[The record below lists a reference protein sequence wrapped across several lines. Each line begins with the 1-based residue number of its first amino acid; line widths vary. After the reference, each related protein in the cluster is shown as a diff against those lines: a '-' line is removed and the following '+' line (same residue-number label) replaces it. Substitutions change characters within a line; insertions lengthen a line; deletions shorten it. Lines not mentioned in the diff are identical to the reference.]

1 MKAIA
6 ATTDI
11 QQITAEQLLTL
22 TGPLVD
28 PDALNA
34 SLNRLGRDLRG
45 DPPKL
50 RSAALALLKAEIKSA
65 HSLAKARL
73 DAERRGRTVAEGLSN
88 FTDTVVRAVY
98 EFTVAYVYPAANPS
112 SSERLA
118 ILATGG
124 YGRGLMAPKSDLDL
138 LFLLPYK
145 ETAWTESVVEHML
158 YLLWDLGLKVG
169 HAVRNVDQTI
179 RAALDDMTV
188 RTALIDHRLIL
199 GEGAL
204 VVDFSERFRAE
215 VLAGSVKEFIA
226 AKYFE
231 RSERHRKSG
240 TSRYAVEPNL
250 KDGIGGLRD
259 LHLIHWIDRYH
270 QESVTAGQHDR
281 PAPPDGT
288 GSSLLSAD
296 EWRAFRMCEDLL
308 WTVRCH
314 LHFLTKRPEERLTFD
329 VQLAVA
335 EALDISGKLGRRPA
349 ERLMRRYFLTAREV
363 GSLIRTFSSSLE
375 LLQLKAEPRPESAL
389 AAVNWETRMLLR
401 RRTDF
406 RIENGRIRAA
416 TEEIFQ
422 QNPINLIR
430 IFELAGTYDV
440 GFHPDAF
447 RLIRQSLRLIDDRL
461 RQDPE
466 ANRIFLALLTART
479 DVEVGLR
486 RMNEAGVLGRFI
498 PDFGRI
504 VAMMQFNSYHHYTV
518 DEHTIRAIGL
528 LAAIEEGK
536 LGEDHPLAT
545 TIFRDVE
552 MRRALYV
559 AVLLHDIGKGR
570 MEDHSILGARIARDL
585 CPRLGLSKAE
595 TETVAWLVEKHL
607 VMSIFAQS
615 RDLSD
620 PQTIRDFAS
629 IVQSP
634 ERLRLLLILTVA
646 DIRSVG
652 PGVWNGWKG
661 QLLRTLYFE
670 TEPVLAGGHTRAS
683 NRGSRI
689 AAAKSDVR
697 TQLFEGLSADRI
709 ERAIS
714 RLPDAYWLRT
724 DVAKI
729 VEHIGLLDR
738 AERLDQPVAFAVKTD
753 AFTAITEL
761 TLVAPDVTRLLSL
774 FAGACASA
782 DANILGAHV
791 STTADGLALDSFLLK
806 RDLDEDA
813 EQRRAKR
820 IGETIERLLAGTIS
834 LESLMQHRPALKAR
848 LKAFSIEPQ
857 VVINNRLSEEFTVLE
872 VSGLDRPG
880 LLFDLTSALSDL
892 KLDIRSAHIAT
903 YGERAVDVFYV
914 TGQARSRVTEPD
926 EQSEITAK
934 LLGVLAA
941 GGG

>member
-1 MKAIA
+1 MIEVYA
-6 ATTDI
+6 AAK
-11 QQITAEQLLTL
+11 TAEPPAEPALAL

-28 PDALNA
+28 PFALSAKLNA
-34 SLNRLGRDLRG
+34 LGQDLRG
-45 DPPKL
+45 DPP
-50 RSAALALLKAEIKSA
+50 RQRAAVLSLLKTTIKSA
-65 HSLAKARL
+65 HQLAHARL
-73 DAERRGRTVAEGLSN
+73 IADRRGRAVAAGLSE
-88 FTDTVVRAVY
+88 FTDTLIRAVY
-98 EFTVAYVYPAANPS
+98 QFTVAHVYPAANPS
-112 SSERLA
+112 TSERLA

-179 RAALDDMTV
+179 RAGLDDMTV
-188 RTALIDHRLIL
+188 RTALLDHRLIL
-199 GEGAL
+199 GEAAL
-204 VVDFSERFRAE
+204 VADFSKRFRAE
-215 VLAGSVKEFIA
+215 VLAGSVPEFVA
-226 AKYFE
+226 AKYGE
-231 RSERHRKSG
+231 RAERHRKSG

-250 KDGIGGLRD
+250 KEGIGGLRD

-270 QESVTAGQHDR
+270 QESANAGLIDG
-281 PAPPDGT
+281 PPLPEGA
-288 GSSLLSAD
+288 GSSLLSAE

-314 LHFLTKRPEERLTFD
+314 LHFLTNRPEERLTFD
-329 VQLAVA
+329 VQPLVA
-335 EALDISGKLGRRPA
+335 EALGISGKFGRRPA
-349 ERLMRRYFLTAREV
+349 ERLMRRYFLTAREA

-375 LLQLKAEPRPESAL
+375 LLQLKAEPRPERAL

-406 RIENGRIRAA
+406 RIENGRINTA
-416 TEEIFQ
+416 TDEIFK
-422 QNPINLIR
+422 QNPVNLIR
-430 IFELAGTYDV
+430 IFELSGTYDV
-440 GFHPDAF
+440 GFHPDAI
-447 RLIRQSLRLIDDRL
+447 RLIRHSLRLVDDQL

-466 ANRIFLALLTART
+466 ANRIFLSLLTART
-479 DVEVGLR
+479 DVEVSLR

-498 PDFGRI
+498 LDFGKI

-570 MEDHSILGARIARDL
+570 MEDHSTVGGRIAREL

-595 TETVAWLVEKHL
+595 TDTVAWLVEQHL

-620 PQTIRDFAS
+620 PKTIQDFAK

-683 NRGSRI
+683 DRVNRI
-689 AAAKSDVR
+689 EAAKSEVR
-697 TQLFEGLSADRI
+697 ERLTSVLATGRI
-709 ERAIS
+709 DRAIA
-714 RLPDAYWLRT
+714 RHPDSYWLRT
-724 DVAKI
+724 EPDKI
-729 VEHIGLLDR
+729 IEHISLIDR
-738 AERLDQPVAFAVKTD
+738 AEEAGKSVAYAVKTD
-753 AFTAITEL
+753 DFTAITEL
-761 TLVAPDVTRLLSL
+761 TLVAPDVSRLLSL
-774 FAGACASA
+774 FAGACAAA
-782 DANILGAHV
+782 DANILGAHI
-791 STTADGLALDSFLLK
+791 STTADGLALDCFLLK
-806 RDLDEDA
+806 RDLDE
-813 EQRRAKR
+813 EGERRRGKR
-820 IGETIERLLAGTIS
+820 IGEMIERLLGGTAS
-834 LESLMQHRPALKAR
+834 LDSLKPNRPGLKAR
-848 LKAFSIEPQ
+848 MKAFSVEPQ

-914 TGQARSRVTEPD
+914 TGPGRARVAEPSEQALIS
-926 EQSEITAK
+926 AA
-934 LLGVLAA
+934 LLAVLN
-941 GGG
+941 GSSG